1 MSRALRRI
9 QLTIVLAA
17 IGTGTVPVLAHAY
30 TPEQQ
35 QLCSDDAMRLCGEYV
50 PDVDRITAC
59 MQKQYSQLSKGC
71 KSVFNKTGKSEA
83 SAATARR

>member
-1 MSRALRRI
+1 MSRVLRRI
-9 QLTIVLAA
+9 QLTIALAA

-35 QLCSDDAMRLCGEYV
+35 QLCSDDAMRLCGEFV

-59 MQKQYSQLSKGC
+59 MRKQISQLSKGC
-71 KSVFNKTGKSEA
+71 KSVFRANKSEA
-83 SAATARR
+83 SAASARR